1 MLKQLH
7 ILTIIARG
15 LCMDFHIFWS
25 YHGVAI
31 IICMLSV
38 KELCSLFNAGEIA
51 LVINLLLVW

>member
-15 LCMDFHIFWS
+15 LCLDFQFLSDHRA
-25 YHGVAI
+25 AI
-31 IICMLSV
+31 IILMLSV
-38 KELCSLFNAGEIA
+38 KELSSLFSAGEIA